1 MMLSELKSFVLLAE
15 TGSVQAVA
23 RGLPLTQP
31 AVTRQLQRLES
42 MLGATLLDR
51 RAKPA
56 RLTPAGLAVLPQA
69 RKVLAAMEE
78 LKLAASSDGQ
88 PQGVLRIGVAH
99 ALAEPALADSLHEL
113 GRRYPALS
121 LQLGSGWTSDL
132 LPRVERGELDAAI
145 VYVAG
150 ARDAMAPPPGRV
162 LASDDI
168 VFLVSRDAP
177 LAARPRLAEL
187 NALGWVLTPD
197 AVCGS
202 RGALRAAVEREGG
215 VLHVAAE
222 VHDIALQA
230 SLVAR
235 GLGVGM
241 LPKRRAASLPR
252 AGLRRIPVQGVSL
265 RMAVALVRTPFLG
278 RLEKAVDALEK
289 LLLERLRRER
299 SSAAAR

>member
-1 MMLSELKSFVLLAE
+1 MLSELKAFVLLAE

-23 RGLPLTQP
+23 RHLPLTQP

-69 RKVLAAMEE
+69 RKVLAGMDE
-78 LKLAASSDGQ
+78 LKLAASSDAP
-88 PQGVLRIGVAH
+88 PQGVLRLGVAH
-99 ALAEPALADSLHEL
+99 ALAEPALADSLHAL
-113 GRRYPALS
+113 SKRYPALS
-121 LQLGSGWTSDL
+121 LQLASGWTSDL
-132 LPRVERGELDAAI
+132 LQRVERGELDAAI

-150 ARDAMAPPPGRV
+150 ASDAMAPPPGRV

-168 VFLVSRDAP
+168 VFLVGRDAR
-177 LAARPRLAEL
+177 LGARPRLAEL

-202 RGALRAAVEREGG
+202 RGALRAAVERDGG

-241 LPKRRAASLPR
+241 LPKRRAAALPR
-252 AGLRRIPVQGVSL
+252 GNLRRINVQGVSL
-265 RMAVALVRTPFLG
+265 RMAVSLVRTPFLG
-278 RLEKAVDALEK
+278 RLEKALDALES
-289 LLLERLRRER
+289 RLAEHLPGKR
-299 SSAAAR
+299 SSAVRD